1 MRCGDGES
9 EGLRREKDEEGER
22 EGEECGAHI

>member
-1 MRCGDGES
+1 MRCGEGES

-22 EGEECGAHI
+22 EDEECGAHI